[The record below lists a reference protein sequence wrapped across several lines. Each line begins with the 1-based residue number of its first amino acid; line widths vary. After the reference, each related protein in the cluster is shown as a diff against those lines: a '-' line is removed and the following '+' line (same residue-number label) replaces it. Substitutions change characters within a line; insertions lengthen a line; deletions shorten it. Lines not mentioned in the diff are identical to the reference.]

1 MSSFCICRYAMF
13 VSFLYA
19 SLIQFSYTVFPMFF
33 VCLYVCFVCLF
44 NYEKSDSVIIG
55 KINGV
60 LYYDDIAA
68 TCSHLTIFKIDCQ
81 FSFIIYNGR

>member
-1 MSSFCICRYAMF
+1 MYNIG
-13 VSFLYA
+13 
-19 SLIQFSYTVFPMFF
+19 I
-33 VCLYVCFVCLF
+33 
-44 NYEKSDSVIIG
+44 NEKSDSVIIG